1 MPRENIYTED
11 PTIKKKNAQSKQ
23 GVPASLHQ
31 DMEPAPTLP
40 PRAFEQIKDSTM
52 GGSKP
57 PVPSPRSTPNM
68 DRQPTSPSRAFEQI
82 KDSTMGGSKPPVP
95 SPRSTP
101 NMDRPPV
108 LPPRA
113 ER

>member
-31 DMEPAPTLP
+31 DMEPAPPSPVPPSPFRSSVLRNMKPAPTLP
-40 PRAFEQIKDSTM
+40 PRAFEQIKDSAM
-52 GGSKP
+52 GVPKP
-57 PVPSPRSTPNM
+57 PAPL
-68 DRQPTSPSRAFEQI
+68 
-82 KDSTMGGSKPPVP
+82 
-95 SPRSTP
+95 PRSTP

>member
-31 DMEPAPTLP
+31 DMEAAPPLP
-40 PRAFEQIKDSTM
+40 PRNM
-52 GGSKP
+52 KP
-57 PVPSPRSTPNM
+57 APPSPVPPSPFRSSVLRNM
-68 DRQPTSPSRAFEQI
+68 KPAQTLSPRAFEQI

-101 NMDRPPV
+101 NMDRPPA

>member
-40 PRAFEQIKDSTM
+40 PRNM
-52 GGSKP
+52 KP
-57 PVPSPRSTPNM
+57 A
-68 DRQPTSPSRAFEQI
+68 PTLSRRAFEQI
-82 KDSTMGGSKPPVP
+82 KDSAMGVPKPPAP
-95 SPRSTP
+95 LPRSTP
-101 NMDRPPV
+101 NMDRPPA

-113 ER
+113 EI

>member
-68 DRQPTSPSRAFEQI
+68 DR
-82 KDSTMGGSKPPVP
+82 
-95 SPRSTP
+95 
-101 NMDRPPV
+101 PPV